1 MVELIQHCFE
11 CRTCSTSRPCF
22 IIYVDSA
29 ASDFR
34 AVEEHVKNIF
44 CRHTGMNFQ
53 HKYSIP
59 YVEDGD

>member
-11 CRTCSTSRPCF
+11 CRTCSARRPCF

-29 ASDFR
+29 ALDFR
-34 AVEEHVKNIF
+34 KVEEHVKEIS
-44 CRHTGMNFQ
+44 CGRRDVNFQ